1 MPLPVPDS
9 DVSLDSAPGELPLH
23 SSTLQQPPL
32 LLSLSLG
39 RSPDSHARDKSL
51 HAHKSATVAAR
62 AASMASAL
70 HCTAPH
76 STAPH
81 GRQRLEMHLCTLSVH
96 FLARIARVL
105 FLRAAMC
112 GVC

>member
-1 MPLPVPDS
+1 MDSSALPWPNF
-9 DVSLDSAPGELPLH
+9 PF
-23 SSTLQQPPL
+23 
-32 LLSLSLG
+32 SLSLG

-51 HAHKSATVAAR
+51 HAAQTNCMTCTAA

-81 GRQRLEMHLCTLSVH
+81 GRQRLGMHLCTLSFH

-105 FLRAAMC
+105 FILAAIC
-112 GVC
+112 AVC